1 MKKGSFIR
9 SRKVLV
15 TIWIALSRSFSCQLT
30 LEDEDTQCKL
40 ISTVNLSETKVIRF
54 YFAVK

>member
-15 TIWIALSRSFSCQLT
+15 TIWIALSRSFSSQLT